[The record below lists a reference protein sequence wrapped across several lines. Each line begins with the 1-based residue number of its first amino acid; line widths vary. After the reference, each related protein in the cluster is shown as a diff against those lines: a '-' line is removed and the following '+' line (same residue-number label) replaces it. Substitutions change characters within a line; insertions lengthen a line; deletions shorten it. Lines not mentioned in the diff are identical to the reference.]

1 MNRPPPAPPRFAPVL
16 DTDPKEAFHYSIDRL
31 RAIQRALA
39 KAEMHRDTA
48 LRHRHD
54 THRLMQA
61 RVHLRG
67 DPRLRWPGV
76 SEDVC
81 FTLPGPARES
91 QGGIGKEGT
100 ARRESGGARKEEGVW
115 WRREES
121 YASMVA
127 REV

>member
-1 MNRPPPAPPRFAPVL
+1 MNRPPPAPLRFAPVL

-31 RAIQRALA
+31 RAIQRAIA

-54 THRLMQA
+54 MHRLMQA
-61 RVHLRG
+61 RVHHYG
-67 DPRLRWPGV
+67 DPRFRWPGV

-81 FTLPGPARES
+81 FTLPGPAHES
-91 QGGIGKEGT
+91 QGGIGREG
-100 ARRESGGARKEEGVW
+100 GGVRGEEEVW
-115 WRREES
+115 WTRQES
-121 YASMVA
+121 YASMVP